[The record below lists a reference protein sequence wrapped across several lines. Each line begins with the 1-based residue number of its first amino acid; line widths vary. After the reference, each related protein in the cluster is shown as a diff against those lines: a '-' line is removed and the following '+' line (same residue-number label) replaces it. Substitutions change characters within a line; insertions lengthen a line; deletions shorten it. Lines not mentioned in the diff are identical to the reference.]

1 MAASTP
7 SSAKRTAAKKAPTEG
22 AGSGSAFTAEE
33 RAAMKQHAAEV
44 KAQRAKKVVDDEPA
58 VLAVIAALP
67 QPDRGLAEQV
77 HRIVRA
83 TAPGLTCKT
92 WYGFPAYCKDGQ
104 VLVFFQYASKF
115 KSRYSTLGFNDVA
128 ALDDGSMWPA
138 AYAVT
143 AIGPKEE
150 KAIAALVRK
159 AVG

>member
-1 MAASTP
+1 MATTKKTAA
-7 SSAKRTAAKKAPTEG
+7 AKAPATKTAAKKTE
-22 AGSGSAFTAEE
+22 AAFTAEE
-33 RAAMKQHAAEV
+33 RAAMKQHAEEV
-44 KAQRAKKVVDDEPA
+44 KAQRKKKPGADDEPA
-58 VLAVIAALP
+58 VLAAIAAMP

-83 TAPGLTCKT
+83 TAPELTCKT

-128 ALDDGSMWPA
+128 ALDDGTFWPA
-138 AYAVT
+138 AFAVT

-150 KAIAALVRK
+150 KAIAALVKK